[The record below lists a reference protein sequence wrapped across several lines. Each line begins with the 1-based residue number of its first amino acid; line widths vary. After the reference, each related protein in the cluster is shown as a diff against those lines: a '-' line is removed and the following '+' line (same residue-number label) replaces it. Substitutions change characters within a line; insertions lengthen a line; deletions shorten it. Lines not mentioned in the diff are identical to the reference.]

1 MSILLFSSAL
11 KSKHIRKKKTLRL
24 QKVYMQKV
32 HEPTNKSENNFVNTK
47 L

>member
-1 MSILLFSSAL
+1 MFSSAL
-11 KSKHIRKKKTLRL
+11 KSKHIRKKKKTLRL

-32 HEPTNKSENNFVNTK
+32 HESTNKSENNFVNTK